1 MCQIT
6 IHNSFV
12 VGAMLQLSSSIT
24 VNSLIWISL
33 LEPNEKGTTDR
44 VHDDLQPYFA
54 SIGLPFH
61 AVEPKSASELLAGLN
76 ALAERA
82 KEGLRPIIH
91 FDTHGSRADGL
102 YIAASDE
109 FVAWQQLVEQ
119 LRPINVATGNNL
131 CVVSAAC
138 FGMHAIMEINISTAA
153 PFFALIAPEN
163 TVTFG
168 FVEKRTVPFYE
179 AVFKGLDVVSAHE
192 KHLVP
197 SFKLFLSE
205 KMLIVGLTKY
215 VRNHCLGKGRR
226 RRVEDL
232 VTRAVSTGMPNTPRN
247 RRMARR
253 TAKQLIKPDQ
263 ALVDRYEQSFL
274 MDKKLGVTIQEILN
288 LAQGRQR

>member
-1 MCQIT
+1 VT
-6 IHNSFV
+6 E
-12 VGAMLQLSSSIT
+12 MLQVSSGIT
-24 VNSLIWISL
+24 VNSLIWISS
-33 LEPNEKGTTDR
+33 LEPGEKGTTDR

-54 SIGLPFH
+54 SIGLPLH
-61 AVEPKSASELLAGLN
+61 AAEPKSGNELLAGLD
-76 ALAERA
+76 ALAKRV

-91 FDTHGSRADGL
+91 FDTHGSKADGL
-102 YIAASDE
+102 YIAASDD
-109 FVAWQQLVEQ
+109 FVSWQELVEK
-119 LRPINVATGNNL
+119 LRPINVATENNL

-138 FGMHAIMEINISTAA
+138 FGMHAIKEINIGTAA
-153 PFFALIAPEN
+153 PFFALIAPEH

-179 AVFKGLDVVSAHE
+179 AVFKGLDIVSAHE
-192 KHLVP
+192 KHLAP

-215 VRNHCLGKGRR
+215 VMNHCLGKGRR
-226 RRVEDL
+226 KRVEGL
-232 VTRAVSTGMPNTPRN
+232 VTQAVSSGMPNTPEN

-274 MDKKLGVTIQEILN
+274 MGKKLGVAIEEIMD
-288 LAQGRQR
+288 LAQGRHR